1 MGALDF
7 TWNAIQSDQI
17 DSLEDRVKALEKDM
31 ETARAWIE
39 HLTKRIEALE
49 NERKTETTGG
59 TSPTIR

>member
-1 MGALDF
+1 MGVLDF

-17 DSLEDRVKALEKDM
+17 DDIEDKVKALEKDM

-59 TSPTIR
+59 TG

>member
-1 MGALDF
+1 MGAFDF

-17 DSLEDRVKALEKDM
+17 DDLDDKVKALEKDM

-49 NERKTETTGG
+49 NERKTETTG
-59 TSPTIR
+59 

>member
-1 MGALDF
+1 MGVLDF

-17 DSLEDRVKALEKDM
+17 DDIEDKVKALEKDM

-49 NERKTETTGG
+49 NERKTETTG
-59 TSPTIR
+59 

>member
-17 DSLEDRVKALEKDM
+17 DTLEDKVKALEKDM

-59 TSPTIR
+59 TG

>member
-1 MGALDF
+1 MGVFDF

-17 DSLEDRVKALEKDM
+17 DDLDDKVKALEKDM

-49 NERKTETTGG
+49 NERKTETTG
-59 TSPTIR
+59 

>member
-17 DSLEDRVKALEKDM
+17 DDIEDKVKALEKDM

-49 NERKTETTGG
+49 NERKTERTGG
-59 TSPTIR
+59 TG

>member
-59 TSPTIR
+59 TG

>member
-1 MGALDF
+1 MGVLDF

-17 DSLEDRVKALEKDM
+17 DDIEDKVKALEKDM

-39 HLTKRIEALE
+39 QLTKRIEALE

-59 TSPTIR
+59 TG

>member
-49 NERKTETTGG
+49 NERKTETTG
-59 TSPTIR
+59 

>member
-1 MGALDF
+1 MGVLDF

-17 DSLEDRVKALEKDM
+17 VAIADKVKALEKDM

-59 TSPTIR
+59 TG

>member
-1 MGALDF
+1 MMGVLDF

-17 DSLEDRVKALEKDM
+17 DGIEDRVKALEKDM

-59 TSPTIR
+59 TG

>member
-17 DSLEDRVKALEKDM
+17 DDLDDKVKALEKDM

-59 TSPTIR
+59 TG

>member
-49 NERKTETTGG
+49 NERKTETTGETG
-59 TSPTIR
+59 

>member
-1 MGALDF
+1 MGAFDF

-17 DSLEDRVKALEKDM
+17 DDLDDKVKALEKDM

-59 TSPTIR
+59 TG

>member
-1 MGALDF
+1 MGVLDF

-17 DSLEDRVKALEKDM
+17 DTLEDRVKALEKDM

-39 HLTKRIEALE
+39 HLTKQIEALE

-59 TSPTIR
+59 TG

>member
-17 DSLEDRVKALEKDM
+17 DDLDDKVKALEKDM

-49 NERKTETTGG
+49 NEREN
-59 TSPTIR
+59 SSN

>member
-17 DSLEDRVKALEKDM
+17 DDLDDKVKALEKDM

-49 NERKTETTGG
+49 NERKTETTG
-59 TSPTIR
+59 

>member
-17 DSLEDRVKALEKDM
+17 DDLDDKVKALEKDM

-49 NERKTETTGG
+49 NDGNG
-59 TSPTIR
+59 S

>member
-17 DSLEDRVKALEKDM
+17 DDIEDKVKALEKDM

-49 NERKTETTGG
+49 NERKTETTG
-59 TSPTIR
+59 